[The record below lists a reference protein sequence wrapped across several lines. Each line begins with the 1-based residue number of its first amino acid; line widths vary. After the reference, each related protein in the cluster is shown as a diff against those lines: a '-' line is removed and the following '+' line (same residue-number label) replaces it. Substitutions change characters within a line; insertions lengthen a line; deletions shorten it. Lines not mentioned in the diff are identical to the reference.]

1 MGGRKKRIKE
11 FKLWV
16 VVCFRMRWFF
26 RLMFFLPVF
35 SPRDHTP
42 AITPFRSF
50 PFLITFMYPYEH
62 MVRSV
67 VTRPLSGSHSALPH
81 LVTIS
86 YHMTTTRPQFAEC
99 EHYASTVHATVHGD
113 APSLATT
120 TAPIVP
126 ILSTLVYSCFSYYY
140 SSIII
145 LFLFFFPCPHSCF
158 LVLFTF
164 HFFLFRCSFHFPFRF
179 IVHFIMVIHSSF
191 SCLLLSRYR
200 FPCSGFSLSFPC
212 SFPAWHDGSIFP
224 IFFSFLWFG
233 GILGFRVACAI

>member
-145 LFLFFFPCPHSCF
+145 LFLFFFPCPP
-158 LVLFTF
+158 
-164 HFFLFRCSFHFPFRF
+164 FLFSRIVYISFLF
-179 IVHFIMVIHSSF
+179 V
-191 SCLLLSRYR
+191 
-200 FPCSGFSLSFPC
+200 SL
-212 SFPAWHDGSIFP
+212 
-224 IFFSFLWFG
+224 FFSFSFSFHCSLHHGYSFFFFMSFAVTLSLSLFWLFSF
-233 GILGFRVACAI
+233 IPLFFSCVA